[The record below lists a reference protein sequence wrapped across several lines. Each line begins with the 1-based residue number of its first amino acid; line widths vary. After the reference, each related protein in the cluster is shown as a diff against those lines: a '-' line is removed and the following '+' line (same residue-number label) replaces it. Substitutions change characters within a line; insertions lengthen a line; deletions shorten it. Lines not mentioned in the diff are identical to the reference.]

1 MERRRFLFGTAA
13 ASTAL
18 LAGCSS
24 SDGSTPGETT
34 DESDDPETTAP
45 EETTTSPDDGTTTE
59 PDDGT
64 PDDTPTPDPEPPE
77 TPTEI
82 RNGSF
87 EDDLSAWTVGRDLPS
102 QPGDSEEPVDS
113 SIGTTSGRASD
124 GSSAL
129 RIGIDGSAD
138 DGTVWVKQTV
148 DPEAVST
155 LRVDGYSEMESFNTI
170 LKLATYVGPEPE
182 DGLTEADFDTT
193 EKLADHEGWKTYE
206 YDIDAGDGPVV
217 VAVGLTI
224 VWETGATGVLDNV
237 RLE

>member
-18 LAGCSS
+18 LAGCAS

-34 DESDDPETTAP
+34 DGSDDPETTAP
-45 EETTTSPDDGTTTE
+45 EDTTAAPDDGTTTE

-64 PDDTPTPDPEPPE
+64 PDDTPTPEPEPPE
-77 TPTEI
+77 SPAEI
-82 RNGSF
+82 QNGSF

-113 SIGTTSGRASD
+113 SAGATSERASD

-138 DGTVWVKQTV
+138 DGTVWVQQTV
-148 DPEAVST
+148 DPEDVST
-155 LRVDGYSEMESFNTI
+155 LRVDGYSEMKSFNTI

-206 YDIDAGDGPVV
+206 YDIDAEDGPVV

-237 RLE
+237 RLA